1 MNRKDAQDR
10 YRQLAEKHSH
20 HRSVGAALRLYR
32 YCALPLFVI
41 VQTAFGAF
49 EMAAYAIPYAILS
62 LLGYGYVGNS
72 AGRLSDLELFKLN
85 EEARELAKLFP
96 DSVPQILG
104 ADNSLSE
111 SAVQDALE
119 RAALAI
125 GAVVPFVAVPVTAL
139 TYWLFR

>member
-1 MNRKDAQDR
+1 M
-10 YRQLAEKHSH
+10 
-20 HRSVGAALRLYR
+20 YR
-32 YCALPLFVI
+32 YCALPLFLL

-49 EMAAYAIPYAILS
+49 DMAAYAIPYGLLS
-62 LLGYGYVGNS
+62 LLGYRYVGNS
-72 AGRLSDLELFKLN
+72 AGRLSDLELFKLS

-111 SAVQDALE
+111 SVVQDALE

-125 GAVVPFVAVPVTAL
+125 GAVVPFVSTPVTAL